1 MLAHPRLHFA
11 PRHGPPAGLAHPV
24 RARGVPPRQHD
35 DDSRVPSPPPPP
47 AAAAAAAA
55 AAQPLPALMA
65 AIPLL
70 LQVLNAKVELTELIA
85 TEFGIRVP
93 FRPREI
99 GELEEDVEL
108 AVKAKEKRLHP
119 S

>member
-1 MLAHPRLHFA
+1 
-11 PRHGPPAGLAHPV
+11 
-24 RARGVPPRQHD
+24 
-35 DDSRVPSPPPPP
+35 
-47 AAAAAAAA
+47 
-55 AAQPLPALMA
+55 MA

-85 TEFGIRVP
+85 TELGIRVP